1 MEEQLAK
8 ESELVSEDSLE
19 ILGEFEMLEL
29 ESDLNEGNE

>member
-8 ESELVSEDSLE
+8 ESELVSEDSMK

-29 ESDLNEGNE
+29 ESDLNEENE